1 LNLRGDILK
10 TDKSAQLKKSEEKT
24 ESSTKDTGVPKVERR
39 TKARSANGK
48 VDDIRQ
54 AINEGRFNVSSEEVA
69 NRLLTTVK
77 DVLKK
82 PKKGN

>member
-1 LNLRGDILK
+1 MK
-10 TDKSAQLKKSEEKT
+10 TDKLAQLKKSDST
-24 ESSTKDTGVPKVERR
+24 ETVSSTKGTGAQKVERR
-39 TKARSANGK
+39 IKVRSANGK

-82 PKKGN
+82 PKKEN

>member
-1 LNLRGDILK
+1 MK
-10 TDKSAQLKKSEEKT
+10 TDKSAQLKKSDST
-24 ESSTKDTGVPKVERR
+24 ETASTKSTGAQKVERR
-39 TKARSANGK
+39 IKARSTNGK

-82 PKKGN
+82 PKKEN

>member
-1 LNLRGDILK
+1 LK
-10 TDKSAQLKKSEEKT
+10 TDKSAQLKKSAET
-24 ESSTKDTGVPKVERR
+24 ESTTKGTGAQKVERR
-39 TKARSANGK
+39 TKARSANGR

-54 AINEGRFNVSSEEVA
+54 AINEGRFNVSSEQVA